1 MNSFSSITSFFQID
15 TQVDLAISG
24 ITDDSRSVQGNFL
37 FVARPGVNCHGL
49 TFVEDAIKNGATC
62 ILSDKPPPLSIKIPY
77 IHVTNLERVLIK
89 FLFKFYNLDE
99 NNFLFHGITG
109 TNGKTSTA
117 FIAHQIMH
125 KLGRPSCYIGT
136 LGAFVNTNFFPTKGN
151 STPGIF
157 ELFQLLADH
166 KFNELTYIFLEL
178 SSHALEQNRL
188 SSLPFTQT
196 MLLNIYSDHLDYHLT
211 HEEYVQAKLAILDLP
226 SKYPPIIHTDSA
238 VVQSSLWAIEHKHQV
253 FFLSSQD
260 AARPYF
266 YKKIFNH
273 PETSNIV
280 FQFPSF
286 RSTKNLSLFPEF
298 NLDNFA
304 CAIGLLSNSCS
315 GSELEALDYTD
326 LELPPGR
333 SEYFICSQGHV
344 FIDYAH
350 DPEAMKNILSSL
362 AASYDELVLIFGCGG
377 DRDKLKRPQMMRVAE
392 EFAHEIIFTSDNN
405 RSESFEMIAADA
417 VGTRQFKNLSIVKSR
432 PDAINQGLRSLNSKN
447 ILVILGKGHEM
458 FMEEGGK
465 FIPFNDREYILG
477 NKNT

>member
-1 MNSFSSITSFFQID
+1 MNSFSSIASFFNID
-15 TQVDLAISG
+15 AQVDLRILG
-24 ITDDSRSVQGNFL
+24 ITDDSRSARGNFL
-37 FVARPGVNCHGL
+37 FVARPGINCHGL
-49 TFVEDAIKNGATC
+49 TFAEDAIQNGATC
-62 ILSDKPPPLSIKIPY
+62 ILSDQPSPPSITIPY
-77 IHVTNLERVLIK
+77 IHVKNLELTLIK

-99 NNFLFHGITG
+99 SNFLFHGITG

-117 FIAHQIMH
+117 FIAHQIIC

-136 LGAFVNTNFFPTKGN
+136 LGAFVDTKFFPTKGN

-166 KFNELTYIFLEL
+166 HFNELTYIFLEL
-178 SSHALEQNRL
+178 SSHALDQKRL
-188 SSLPFTQT
+188 LSLPFTQT
-196 MLLNIYSDHLDYHLT
+196 ILLNIYSDHLDYHLT
-211 HEEYVQAKLAILDLP
+211 HEEYLQAKLAVLDLP
-226 SKYPPIIHTDSA
+226 SKYPPIIHVDSPI
-238 VVQSSLWAIEHKHQV
+238 VQSSLGAIEQRHQV
-253 FFLSSQD
+253 NFLSSQD
-260 AARPYF
+260 SSKPYF

-273 PETSNIV
+273 PGTSDIL
-280 FQFPSF
+280 FQFPNL

-298 NLDNFA
+298 NLDNCA

-315 GSELEALDYTD
+315 GSDLAGLDYGD

-333 SEYFICSQGHV
+333 SEHFVCNQGHV

-392 EFAHEIIFTSDNN
+392 GFAHKIIFTSDNN

-432 PDAINQGLRSLNSKN
+432 PDAINQGLQSLNSKN

-458 FMEEGGK
+458 TMEEDGK
-465 FIPFNDREYILG
+465 IIPFNDREYILG
-477 NKNT
+477 NINT